1 MIIPVIVT
9 GVGLVLLFLPV
20 RRSRREA
27 VPGGVQGAWPE
38 LPANHVVRPELLGRL
53 RAALLD
59 GTGGGPR
66 RVGVWGMGGSGKSV
80 LAAAVRQDRAVCRR
94 FPDGLTWVRLEPP
107 DDRVTRTGMLVRRQQ
122 QLVAKLTPAGQVAG
136 EVTDVEQGRDRL
148 AELLR
153 DRACLVVVDNVWT
166 KDDVYAFDV
175 LGQRGALLVTT
186 RNAGLVRAMDATE
199 VEVAELSDAQ
209 ARTLAAGWAAVPE
222 QLLPRS
228 AAETLRLVGNLAL
241 GVATVAALA
250 QGDGQRWAE
259 LAGRLRGA
267 ELAALELRF
276 PGYPYPSLLAALQLG
291 LDYLDPSDRRRYR
304 ELAVFAGRGAVPRP
318 AIEALWSPVGV
329 SAADA
334 GDLLA
339 RFGDRALLRRDPVT
353 GRVDLHDLQFDLAR
367 ADLGDSLPSAHDQ
380 LLAGYA
386 ARCPRGWPSGP
397 DDGYFYQHLAGHLAA
412 ADRRD
417 ELTGLLTDVEWMR
430 SRLRAGGVT
439 GLLTDY
445 TTVPDQA
452 GLALVQAAIRLSAHV
467 LAVDPD
473 QLPTQLAG
481 RTIGRCEPELARLH
495 AAAQAWPHG
504 AWLCPI
510 RPTLA
515 QPGEALRQT
524 LTGHDEEVCGVAVSA
539 DGRTAVSGGADGT
552 VRVWDLAGTAAPRV
566 LTGHDRE
573 VAAVAVSADGRTA
586 VSSGRDGT
594 VRVWDLAGTAAPRV
608 LTGHIGTVAA
618 VAVSADGRTAVS
630 GGADGTVRVWDLA
643 GTAAPRVL
651 TGHDREVAAV
661 AVSADGRTAVSG
673 GADGTVR
680 VWDLAGTAAPQEL
693 TGHDGEVWAV
703 AVSADGRTAISG
715 GRDHT
720 VRVWDLAGTAAPRVL
735 TGHDGEVWAVAVS
748 ADGPTAVS
756 GGWDGTV
763 RVWDLAGTAAP
774 RELTGHDGEVWAVAV
789 SADGRTAVSSGGW
802 DGTVRVW
809 DLANDRQQ
817 AHWMADAGVLAVAIN
832 TAIILAGDTAGQVH
846 ALQLNVPVAASA

>member
-1 MIIPVIVT
+1 MRWPYDKRVDPIHAWGAIAAGIAIAGAFYAARALNPHTAKSWLWPTNWMIIPVIVT
-9 GVGLVLLFLPV
+9 GVGLILLFLPV
-20 RRSRREA
+20 RRSRREP

-38 LPANHVVRPELLGRL
+38 LPPNHVVRPELLGRL

-59 GTGGGPR
+59 GTSSRPR

-80 LAAAVRQDRAVCRR
+80 LAAAVQDRAVCRR

-107 DDRVTRTGMLVRRQQ
+107 TADPAARPGMLARRQQ

-148 AELLR
+148 AELLH

-186 RNAGLVRAMDATE
+186 RNAGLVRGMDAAE

-222 QLLPRS
+222 QLLPPS
-228 AAETLRLVGNLAL
+228 AVETLRLVGNLAL

-250 QGDGQRWAE
+250 RGDGQRWTE
-259 LAGRLRGA
+259 LAEQLRGA

-304 ELAVFAGRGAVPRP
+304 ELAVFAGRSAVPRS
-318 AIEALWSPVGV
+318 AIEALWAPVDV

-334 GDLLA
+334 GNLLA
-339 RFGDRALLRRDPVT
+339 RFGDRSLLRRDLAT
-353 GRVDLHDLQFDLAR
+353 GGVELHDLQFDVAR
-367 ADLGDSLPSAHDQ
+367 ADLGDSLLLAHEQ

-386 ARCPRGWPSGP
+386 ARCPGGWPSGP
-397 DDGYFYQHLAGHLAA
+397 NDGYFYQHLAGHLAVA
-412 ADRRD
+412 GRRD
-417 ELTGLLTDVEWMR
+417 ELAGLLTDVEWMW

-445 TTVPDQA
+445 STVPDEP
-452 GLALVQAAIRLSAHV
+452 GLALVQATIRLSAHV

-473 QLPTQLAG
+473 QLPAQLAG

-495 AAAQAWPHG
+495 AAARAWPHA

-524 LTGHDEEVCGVAVSA
+524 LTG
-539 DGRTAVSGGADGT
+539 
-552 VRVWDLAGTAAPRV
+552 AGPV
-566 LTGHDRE
+566 
-573 VAAVAVSADGRTA
+573 V
-586 VSSGRDGT
+586 
-594 VRVWDLAGTAAPRV
+594 
-608 LTGHIGTVAA
+608 A

-630 GGADGTVRVWDLA
+630 GGGGGDDDRTVRVWDLA
-643 GTAAPRVL
+643 GTAAPRRL
-651 TGHDREVAAV
+651 TGHDGEVRAV

-673 GADGTVR
+673 GDDDRA
-680 VWDLAGTAAPQEL
+680 
-693 TGHDGEVWAV
+693 
-703 AVSADGRTAISG
+703 
-715 GRDHT
+715 
-720 VRVWDLAGTAAPRVL
+720 VRVWDLAGTAAPRRL
-735 TGHDGEVWAVAVS
+735 TGHDGEV
-748 ADGPTAVS
+748 
-756 GGWDGTV
+756 
-763 RVWDLAGTAAP
+763 R
-774 RELTGHDGEVWAVAV
+774 AVAV
-789 SADGRTAVSSGGW
+789 SADGRTAVSGG
-802 DGTVRVW
+802 DDDSTVRVW
-809 DLANDRQQ
+809 DLADDWQHVR
-817 AHWMADAGVLAVAIN
+817 WIADAGVPAVAFS
-832 TAIILAGDTAGQVH
+832 TAVTVAGDMAGQVH
-846 ALQLNVPVAASA
+846 ALQLTVPATASA